1 MCHIEYFIQRCGSTP
16 YSYRA
21 SRNVLLQ
28 DAVVSY
34 ITHHDRDNKFLLHL
48 EHRMRASALA
58 IELRKERTFSGF
70 ENMSDEAREAYQNAA
85 QTFLAMKVLCEGHNE
100 EAQNILRAQ
109 PASTDINTVATAAN
123 LVSLLCD
130 TSNSLRAMEDAE
142 VELVVSGL
150 DCLIELV
157 QGPCVGNQE
166 LLANLDGFIP
176 ALDRVHNLYVVF
188 DVNQCHMECK
198 IC

>member
-1 MCHIEYFIQRCGSTP
+1 MT
-16 YSYRA
+16 
-21 SRNVLLQ
+21 
-28 DAVVSY
+28 
-34 ITHHDRDNKFLLHL
+34 HL
-48 EHRMRASALA
+48 ELRMRGSAQS
-58 IELRKERTFSGF
+58 IELRKERTQSKF
-70 ENMSDEAREAYQNAA
+70 EHMTEDAREAYENAK
-85 QTFLAMKVLCEGHNE
+85 QTFEIMKMLCEGHNE
-100 EAQNILRAQ
+100 ETQNILRAQ